1 MARLSMIDKEQLPPE
16 FAALAEKGETAPPF
30 IKSTFYQILAHCPEM
45 YRQYFPFYFAWHEGG
60 KVAPVIKEL
69 ARLKVAQCNDCLT

>member
-1 MARLSMIDKEQLPPE
+1 MARLSLIEKEQLPPA
-16 FAALAEKGETAPPF
+16 FAALAEKGETASPF

-45 YRQYFPFYFAWHEGG
+45 YQQYFPFYNSWHEGG

-69 ARLKVAQCNDCLT
+69 ARLKVAQCNDCFT

>member
-1 MARLSMIDKEQLPPE
+1 MARLSLIEKEQLPPA
-16 FAALAEKGETAPPF
+16 FAALAEKGETASPF

-45 YRQYFPFYFAWHEGG
+45 YQQYFPFYNTWHEGG

-69 ARLKVAQCNDCLT
+69 ARLKVAQCNDCFT